1 MVDKEDWRI
10 MGQEGY
16 LKKRTVFHKKFN
28 VLTTPIGYRQC
39 EFCYSIFSDE
49 PGKLKHGYHEPIS
62 DSWICEDCFQDF
74 KDMFQWTVEE
84 DVDDRD
90 LKEVKN

>member
-1 MVDKEDWRI
+1 MVDKDDWRI

-16 LKKRTVFHKKFN
+16 LMKKSVRYIKYVPYGVQTH
-28 VLTTPIGYRQC
+28 RHC
-39 EFCYSIFSDE
+39 EFCFNKFSDRSDDLHKGYYE
-49 PGKLKHGYHEPIS
+49 PTTN
-62 DSWICEDCFQDF
+62 SWICEDCFQDF